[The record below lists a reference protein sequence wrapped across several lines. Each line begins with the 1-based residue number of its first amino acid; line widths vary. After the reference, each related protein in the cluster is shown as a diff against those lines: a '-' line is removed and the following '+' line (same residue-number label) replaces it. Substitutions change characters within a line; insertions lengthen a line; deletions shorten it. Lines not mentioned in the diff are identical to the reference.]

1 MGKLVE
7 ILCVNH
13 DVKGFSHYAF
23 SLISECLKKTFYII
37 DEGPIVDE
45 ELVNMRSYREIDFF
59 KNDEYRFVVNDNEHE
74 DIYYFIDIKKTNNK

>member
-23 SLISECLKKTFYII
+23 SLISECLKNLLHY
-37 DEGPIVDE
+37 
-45 ELVNMRSYREIDFF
+45 
-59 KNDEYRFVVNDNEHE
+59 
-74 DIYYFIDIKKTNNK
+74 